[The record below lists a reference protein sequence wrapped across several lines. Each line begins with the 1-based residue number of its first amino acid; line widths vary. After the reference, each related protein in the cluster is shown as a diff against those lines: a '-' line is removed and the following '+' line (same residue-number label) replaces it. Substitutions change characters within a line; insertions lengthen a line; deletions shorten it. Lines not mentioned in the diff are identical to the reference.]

1 MLSSRRSFGRFA
13 LRPIMAA
20 CLAIYSSSSL
30 GLPKGAVPAFGKAT
44 VEQTSATQ
52 LNIKQTSLTAGL
64 DWSSFSI
71 AANERVSI
79 SQPGSS
85 SVLVNRVLGN
95 DPSQILG
102 KLQSNGSVW
111 LINPRGIFFGQN
123 SVVDVGGLLAST
135 LSITNEN
142 MFSGRLTLSKGSGS
156 NAGDIVSEGLIT
168 APQGSVVMVA
178 PQLTHSGRIEA
189 PRVGLLAATDVQL
202 DLEGD
207 GLIFFN
213 PRNDGSLQT
222 RLNLLGSVKADGG
235 TAEMR
240 AVARAG
246 FADTVLNLE
255 GVVQA
260 RSIGKRNGSIVI
272 DGGRSGITQV
282 SGQLDASGA
291 ATGERGG
298 DIRVLGDRVGLFGN
312 ATIDASGA
320 AGGGTVLVGG
330 ALYGAGDVPTASQTV
345 VGANARIN
353 ASATDKGNGGQVVVW
368 SDGSTTFQGSIEA
381 RGGANGGD
389 GGFVETSGKQTLIFR
404 GTVNTLAP
412 KGETG
417 TLLLDPQ
424 DIVISDD
431 AVGVRADDAE
441 LSRVGGEGQVLF
453 TASPSASFTISSAEL
468 ERSALTNNIDLQAT
482 HSIKINNL
490 VTHVVTP
497 NTLTLAKTGNTG
509 YVKFRTGAGGFSM
522 DATNTILVTGGS
534 LTIDASD
541 PLATGSGPFLSVD

>member
-1 MLSSRRSFGRFA
+1 MV
-13 LRPIMAA
+13 A
-20 CLAIYSSSSL
+20 CLAVYASASI
-30 GLPKGAVPAFGKAT
+30 GLPQGAVPAFGKTT

-71 AANERVSI
+71 AANERVLI
-79 SQPGSS
+79 SQPGTS

-102 KLQSNGSVW
+102 NLQSNGSVW
-111 LINPRGIFFGQN
+111 LINPRGIFFGQT

-142 MFSGRLTLSKGSGS
+142 MFSGLLTLSKGSAT

-178 PQLTHSGRIEA
+178 PQLTQSGRIEA
-189 PRVGLLAATDVQL
+189 RRVGLLAATDVQL

-222 RLNLLGSVKADGG
+222 RLDLLGSVKADGG
-235 TAEMR
+235 TAEIR

-260 RSIGKRNGSIVI
+260 RSIGQRNGSIVI
-272 DGGRSGITQV
+272 DGGSNGITQV
-282 SGQLDASGA
+282 SGRLDASGA
-291 ATGERGG
+291 AAGEHGG

-330 ALYGAGDVPTASQTV
+330 ALHGEGDVPTASQTV

-353 ASATDKGNGGQVVVW
+353 ASATDNGNGGQVVVW
-368 SDGSTTFQGSIEA
+368 SDGTTAFRGSIEA

-389 GGFVETSGKQTLIFR
+389 GGFVETSGKQTLAFSGQVDTRAPR
-404 GTVNTLAP
+404 GV
-412 KGETG
+412 TG
-417 TLLLDPQ
+417 TLLLDPT
-424 DIVISDD
+424 DI
-431 AVGVRADDAE
+431 
-441 LSRVGGEGQVLF
+441 
-453 TASPSASFTISSAEL
+453 TISTIADTGTMTSDISNTFADTD
-468 ERSALTNNIDLQAT
+468 AAAT
-482 HSIKINNL
+482 TSNL
-490 VTHVVTP
+490 
-497 NTLTLAKTGNTG
+497 NTG
-509 YVKFRTGAGGFSM
+509 TLQTQLGLSNVIVDANASAGVGER
-522 DATNTILVTGGS
+522 V
-534 LTIDASD
+534 
-541 PLATGSGPFLSVD
+541 V